1 MIMSA
6 KARLSEFNGILET
19 GLSPFWQK
27 IYARYIGQLS
37 QLWYQQAD
45 AGNAADSAENLKLA
59 IGILTQT
66 LQDIEQRLNSLRNRY
81 RIFNTEI
88 SQEAVKANRDEL
100 LLEFCR
106 YLGDSNLSGDR
117 RALSRWLDEDAISER
132 WQSRIKDQEFYA
144 SFIMGRI
151 AALFDLL
158 AFSDSDIDLLAYW
171 QRLKIENLLTPWI
184 RYGFEPKVQLAAFKY
199 LSSIL
204 VSIHA
209 QDSHLLSSELLRYTY
224 RFSLDAKQQPELQVE
239 ALNLLAV
246 ADLNKAI
253 NLIQTRLNRE
263 EERDQIFF
271 REAIADIISLHYLN
285 KPEIFQLNQQLIV
298 DPSPTVRQ
306 SVIRTL
312 TLCDDEKQV
321 MTIVARLLQDKS
333 DAVYCYLVTQLPFI
347 QHLRI
352 SLALLTREL
361 HKDHSELRIQALL
374 RAIVSWHHQYATNA
388 SDKQTVALRGM
399 EELSQLAQRHS
410 SPRIQYLA
418 IEARE
423 KVWASLQTDLGKLLR
438 PLLNKNAEQRIALDK
453 SQQAALASEQG
464 KRWLAAHIGH
474 GFNIQIKD
482 RHLQIGEA
490 MRFRFW
496 RFWHELFHP
505 ATDKRQHHS
514 HLKGRHYDSR
524 HIIPSARL
532 AEVSQTT
539 VPGEPLHMDKE
550 GHWRPF
556 LPLVDQLISALQNGG
571 RGKSTLLY
579 HAAGKTEIFPPK
591 GLLNNLKARFML
603 SFRFSYYARLR
614 NVDYDADAP
623 GVYIRA
629 LEKLGF
635 NIHCNGHLAE
645 GSDTPLPPAP
655 AVARFFDLAV
665 PLTVVQFYQD
675 FQRYFVSVYQNTI
688 QHILIFCLVMMAIF
702 WGSHSWL
709 SQRVKQ
715 ARKQIPMTIGG
726 WGTRGKSGTER
737 LKAALVNSVGLA
749 TVSKTTGCEAMFLYA
764 TRYGKLQEMFL
775 FRPYDKA
782 TIWEQ
787 TFVTRLAAKLKSD
800 VMCWECMGLTPRYI
814 DILQGQWMQDDMV
827 TITNCFPDHEDLQG
841 PAGIDVPQ
849 VIARFIAPKSK
860 VWTTEENMLAY
871 LEREAQQKQAK
882 LTQVD
887 WLDIA
892 TIPEDLLARFPYEE
906 HPANIALV
914 AKMAADMQLT
924 RTMAIKEM
932 ADRVVP
938 DIGVL
943 QVFPYTRVM
952 GRNMRFINGMSANER
967 YGAVTNWKRLGYDNI
982 ERQLNGDFNLVTVIN
997 NRADRV
1003 PRSKVFARLIA
1014 REFPAHRHFVI
1025 GNNLNGFHMFA
1036 MEAWQERLDEA
1047 LTSELSRSEFRA
1059 HCEALM
1065 HFLLLPQTEQQLR
1078 QYIDKLWQGTV
1089 QLPED
1094 FKELKAVIEKALPEQ
1109 LDAYSQ
1115 TYLVTLL
1122 TQFQQGQ
1129 QLLQEDSKKVN
1140 DDTIENAHQFFNLMF
1155 QHKLCLLEDYYITG
1169 DQLNKTIASSVPA
1182 GINTDILGLQNI
1194 KGPGLDFV
1202 YSWQQWQKVSTLL
1215 NKLNDEFGEE
1225 FEQAITD
1232 LAAMPVFTCLDQQG
1246 VESSLETISVESR
1259 SLQEEARF
1267 AIDKINA
1274 NLDKL
1279 AAKQQNQNSSGR
1291 LLKPLYAIA
1300 EEVIDVFDA
1309 IRRGRKAKQIL
1320 KDLATQ
1326 RISLNKAAWLLMT
1339 INKRQ
1344 KGGWLSSGNSNPG
1357 K

>member
-1 MIMSA
+1 MSIA
-6 KARLSEFNGILET
+6 SKSRKSEFRSQLQT
-19 GLSPFWQK
+19 GLSEFWQK
-27 IYARYIGQLS
+27 IYNGYIEQLS
-37 QLWYQQAD
+37 AEWSQQAEPD
-45 AGNAADSAENLKLA
+45 HAANSAENLQL
-59 IGILTQT
+59 GISLLCQS
-66 LQDIEQRLNSLRNRY
+66 LQGIEQRLNSLRSRY
-81 RIFNTEI
+81 RIFSTEI
-88 SQEAVKANRDEL
+88 SQESVKDNRDEL
-100 LLEFCR
+100 IIEFCR
-106 YLGDSNLSGDR
+106 YLGASNLSGDR
-117 RALSRWLDEDAISER
+117 KALSRWLDEDAISER

-158 AFSDSDIDLLAYW
+158 AFSGADIDLQAYW
-171 QRLKIENLLTPWI
+171 QKLNIENLLTPWI
-184 RYGFEPKVQLAAFKY
+184 RYTFEPKVQLAAFKN
-199 LSSIL
+199 LSSL
-204 VSIHA
+204 MVSVHA
-209 QDSHLLSSELLRYTY
+209 QDSHIISSELLRYTY
-224 RFSLDAKQQPELQVE
+224 RFSLDNKQQPELQIE

-253 NLIQTRLNRE
+253 TLIQTRLNRK

-285 KPEIFQLNQQLIV
+285 KPEIFELNQQLML

-312 TLCDDEKQV
+312 PLCDDDKLV
-321 MTIVARLLQDKS
+321 MLMVARLLQDES

-347 QHLRI
+347 QHFRI

-361 HKDHSELRIQALL
+361 LKDHNELRLQAILQ
-374 RAIVSWHHQYATNA
+374 AIVSWHNQYSAKKD
-388 SDKQTVALRGM
+388 DKQAVAIKCM
-399 EELSQLAQRHS
+399 DELSQLAQRHS

-423 KVWASLQTDLGKLLR
+423 KVWANLQTDLSKLLR
-438 PLLNKNAEQRIALDK
+438 PLLAGSSNKRIPLNDA
-453 SQQAALASEQG
+453 QQAALASEQG

-474 GFNIQIKD
+474 GFSIQIKK

-524 HIIPSARL
+524 EIIPSARL

-539 VPGEPLHMDKE
+539 VPGEPLHMEKE

-556 LPLVDQLISALQNGG
+556 LPLVDQLISASQNAG
-571 RGKSTLLY
+571 RGNSTLLY
-579 HAAGKTEIFPPK
+579 HAAGKTEIKPPS
-591 GLLNNLKARFML
+591 GLFKNLKARML
-603 SFRFSYYARLR
+603 LSLRFRHYARLR
-614 NVDYDADAP
+614 NIDYDSDSP
-623 GVYIRA
+623 GVYVRA

-635 NIHCNGHLAE
+635 SIKCNGHLME
-645 GSDTPLPPAP
+645 GTDAPLPPTP
-655 AVARFFDLAV
+655 AVARFFDLAL

-688 QHILIFCLVMMAIF
+688 QHILVFSLLMMALF

-764 TRYGKLQEMFL
+764 TRYGKLKEMFL

-814 DILQGQWMQDDMV
+814 DILQGQWMKDDMI
-827 TITNCFPDHEDLQG
+827 TLTNCFPDHEDLQG

-849 VIARFIAPKSK
+849 VIAKFIGPKSR

-871 LEREAQQKQAK
+871 LEREAHSKEAH
-882 LTQVD
+882 LTSVD

-914 AKMAADMQLT
+914 AEMAKEMQLT

-943 QVFPYTRVM
+943 QVFPFANVL
-952 GRNMRFINGMSANER
+952 GRNIRFINGMSANER
-967 YGAVTNWKRLGYDNI
+967 YGALANWKRLKYDNLD
-982 ERQLNGDFNLVTVIN
+982 RQLNAEFNLVTVIN

-1025 GNNLNGFHMFA
+1025 GNNLDGFNMFA
-1036 MEAWQERLDEA
+1036 SEAWQERLDEE
-1047 LTSELSRSEFRA
+1047 LNTELSGEEFRD
-1059 HCEALM
+1059 HFRELM
-1065 HFLLLPQTEQQLR
+1065 RFLLIPQTETQLR
-1078 QYIDKLWQGTV
+1078 QYIDKLWQGSV
-1089 QLPED
+1089 SLPQ
-1094 FKELKAVIEKALPEQ
+1094 ELNELPLVIQKALPEQ
-1109 LDAYSQ
+1109 LDDYSKS
-1115 TYLVTLL
+1115 YLARLL
-1122 TQFQQGQ
+1122 TQYQECQQI
-1129 QLLQEDSKKVN
+1129 LENDKVQV
-1140 DDTIENAHQFFNLMF
+1140 DEAMIEAAHEFFVAAF
-1155 QHKLCLLEDYYITG
+1155 QHKLCLVDDYYISG
-1169 DQLNKTIASSVPA
+1169 DQLNQTIAASVPA
-1182 GINTDILGLQNI
+1182 GIDTDILGLQNI

-1202 YSWQQWQKVSTLL
+1202 YSWQQWQRVFDLL
-1215 NKLNDEFGEE
+1215 HKLNDDFGEE
-1225 FEQAITD
+1225 FDQAIAD
-1232 LAAMPVFTCLDQQG
+1232 LAAIPAFTCLDQNG
-1246 VESSLETISVESR
+1246 VENSIQAINQESR
-1259 SLQEEARF
+1259 SQQEEIRF
-1267 AIDKINA
+1267 AIEKIND
-1274 NLDKL
+1274 NLL
-1279 AAKQQNQNSSGR
+1279 RQSAKQTQTSSTKQFW
-1291 LLKPLYAIA
+1291 KPLFNVI
-1300 EEVIDVFDA
+1300 EEVVDVFDA
-1309 IRRGRKAKQIL
+1309 ISRGRKAKQIL

-1326 RISLNKAAWLLMT
+1326 RISLNKAAWLLMN

-1344 KGGWLSSGNSNPG
+1344 KGGWLSSD